1 MKKYII
7 WGLGLLLLNSSC
19 DNFLTQEPKTKVTNL
34 NYWKNETDVESAV
47 YGMHRLF
54 REVFGNVEHLYRQ
67 RGLPFDYMGSPFK
80 SACTNQLQISFSLDH
95 PCMSW
100 SNEYKV
106 IAQANLI
113 IDNIHRASLPEDRYR
128 FYLGQAYCI
137 RAYVYF
143 YILKTW
149 GDAPLITGSEDVG
162 MKARTPWQTLADFA
176 INDLKQASEMLP
188 PASALQEANG
198 SAIDSKQI
206 PSRGTA
212 YAILTHLY
220 AWKAAL
226 NQEPELN
233 IEAIQAADQAINSGE
248 YNLAQD
254 PAEVC
259 EKVLLGNSPE
269 GIFELDYRNTT
280 EDWKEYGLYI
290 AGSCQKWP
298 IEPLTTPSTRRRLMR
313 INNTTV
319 MQLFPDTTDQR
330 RSEYFYKLDSMATVS
345 TSTTQGGAYIQK
357 WRHVIKYNGGDM
369 DGRIK
374 AYEDNEILIRL
385 ADIILLRAEL
395 YVKTGNTAGAV
406 KDLNTIRRRAGATE
420 YTATEGD
427 LAEVIAR
434 EREKELFLEN
444 DIRYYD
450 IIRNGAFREKLLGDF
465 QTLTDQ
471 DVQDGA
477 LYLPVGLYAFNNN
490 TLMTQTPY
498 WKRNGFAN

>member
-19 DNFLTQEPKTKVTNL
+19 DNFLTQEPETKVTNL
-34 NYWKNETDVESAV
+34 NFWKNETDVESAV

-54 REVFGNVEHLYRQ
+54 REVFGHVIVIYRD
-67 RGLPFDYMGSPFK
+67 RGLPFDYMNSPFGPASK
-80 SACTNQLQISFSLDH
+80 NDLDAAYSTNDPTIS
-95 PCMSW
+95 W
-100 SNEYKV
+100 GNEYKV

-113 IDNIHRASLPEDRYR
+113 IDNLHRSSLPENRYR

-198 SAIDSKQI
+198 TVIDSKQI
-206 PSRGTA
+206 PSQGTA
-212 YAILTHLY
+212 YAILAHLY

-226 NQEPELN
+226 NQEPQLN
-233 IEAIQAADQAINSGE
+233 AEAIQAADQVINSGE

-269 GIFELDYRNTT
+269 GIFELDYRNTA
-280 EDWKEYGLYI
+280 EDLKSSGSYI
-290 AGSCQKWP
+290 AGFCQKWP
-298 IEPLTTPSTRRRLMR
+298 IEPLTTPSTRRRILR
-313 INNTTV
+313 INHTTV
-319 MQLFPDTTDQR
+319 MEMYPDITDQR
-330 RSEYFYKLDSMATVS
+330 RNEYFYKLDSMATVP

-357 WRHVIKYNGGDM
+357 WRHVIKYSGGSM
-369 DGRIK
+369 DGRIQ

-385 ADIILLRAEL
+385 ADILLLRAEL
-395 YVKTGNTAGAV
+395 YAKTGNTAGAI
-406 KDLNTIRRRAGATE
+406 KDLNTIRRRAGAVE

-427 LAEVIAR
+427 LTEAIAQ
-434 EREKELFLEN
+434 ERDRELFLESG
-444 DIRYYD
+444 IRYYD
-450 IIRNGAFREKLLGDF
+450 IIRNSTYREKLLGNF

-477 LYLPVGLYAFNNN
+477 LYLPVDLSAFTNN

>member
-19 DNFLTQEPKTKVTNL
+19 DNFLTQEPETKVTNL
-34 NYWKNETDVESAV
+34 NFWKNETDVESAV

-54 REVFGNVEHLYRQ
+54 REIFGNVVMVYRD
-67 RGLPFDYMGSPFK
+67 RGLPFDYMAS
-80 SACTNQLQISFSLDH
+80 SYTYQCSNQLSKTYSLND
-95 PCMSW
+95 PALIW
-100 SNEYKV
+100 SEYKV

-149 GDAPLITGSEDVG
+149 GDAPLVTGSEDVG

-198 SAIDSKQI
+198 TVIDSKQI
-206 PSRGTA
+206 PSQGTA
-212 YAILTHLY
+212 YAILAHIY

-233 IEAIQAADQAINSGE
+233 IEAIQAADQVINSGE
-248 YNLAQD
+248 YNLAQN

-269 GIFELDYRNTT
+269 GIFELDYRNTA
-280 EDWKEYGLYI
+280 EDLKSAGSYI
-290 AGSCQKWP
+290 AGFCQKWP
-298 IEPLTTPSTRRRLMR
+298 IEPLTTPSTRRRSLR

-319 MQLFPDTTDQR
+319 MEMYPNVTDQR
-330 RSEYFYKLDSMATVS
+330 RDEYFYKLDSMATVS

-374 AYEDNEILIRL
+374 SYEDNEILIRL

-395 YVKTGNTAGAV
+395 YIKTGNTAGAV

-427 LAEVIAR
+427 LAEAIAQ
-434 EREKELFLEN
+434 ERDRELFLESG
-444 DIRYYD
+444 IRYYD
-450 IIRNGAFREKLLGDF
+450 IVRNGTFREKLLGDF

-477 LYLPVGLYAFNNN
+477 LYLPVDLSAFTNN
-490 TLMTQTPY
+490 TLMSQTPY